1 MAFDVTNQICR
12 TCQHVQPT
20 SLNLQL
26 MPRTLLDSKP
36 THEKR
41 SAEDQSHVLSLGTT
55 PLCLAAKAF
64 YVVQLRAKSYE
75 VASMPVQPMMHIPP
89 SINQPVV

>member
-1 MAFDVTNQICR
+1 
-12 TCQHVQPT
+12 
-20 SLNLQL
+20 
-26 MPRTLLDSKP
+26 MPRTLLNSKP

-41 SAEDQSHVLSLGTT
+41 SAEDHSHVLSFGTT

-89 SINQPVV
+89 SIGTSQLCSKVRFNAVSLPEEAHLHLA